1 MFRITMLR
9 YCMGR
14 VGYYSDVFLQVQS
27 MWYLFSLVITLKMSK
42 HAPNDLSALPVQS
55 VLPYSD
61 QEGGA
66 LSSEM
71 SERKEKGGKWKC
83 E

>member
-1 MFRITMLR
+1 
-9 YCMGR
+9 
-14 VGYYSDVFLQVQS
+14 
-27 MWYLFSLVITLKMSK
+27 MSK

-55 VLPYSD
+55 VLTYSD

-71 SERKEKGGKWKC
+71 SERWEKGGK
-83 E
+83 